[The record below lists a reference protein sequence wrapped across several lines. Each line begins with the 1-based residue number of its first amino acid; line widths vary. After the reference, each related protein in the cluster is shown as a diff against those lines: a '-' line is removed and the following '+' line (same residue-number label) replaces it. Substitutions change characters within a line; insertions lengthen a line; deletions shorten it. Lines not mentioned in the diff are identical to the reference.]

1 MWIVAKMAIRAKFLG
16 WNACISKEERLKG
29 KGIQLQIHKKKITE
43 LIEES
48 KWKENATIN
57 PKMNEMEGKDIVERN
72 NIKLAFWEDE

>member
-1 MWIVAKMAIRAKFLG
+1 MHVLVKKRG
-16 WNACISKEERLKG
+16 WKEKAFNFRYR
-29 KGIQLQIHKKKITE
+29 KKKITE

-72 NIKLAFWEDE
+72 NTKLVFLEDE

>member
-1 MWIVAKMAIRAKFLG
+1 MHVLVKKRG
-16 WNACISKEERLKG
+16 WKEKAFNFG
-29 KGIQLQIHKKKITE
+29 HIKKKITE